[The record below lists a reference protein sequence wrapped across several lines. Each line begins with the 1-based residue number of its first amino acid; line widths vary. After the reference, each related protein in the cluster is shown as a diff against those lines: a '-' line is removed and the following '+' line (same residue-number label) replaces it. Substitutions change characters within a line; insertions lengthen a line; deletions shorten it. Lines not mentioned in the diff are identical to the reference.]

1 MTFSRLLATLVAC
14 SLLAA
19 CAGDSKRAPAN
30 PFEDQIPRR
39 LQRLQAQEAY
49 DLARRALESADYEG
63 SLRQYQALQIR
74 FPFTKYATQAQL
86 DSIYL
91 NYKLFAP
98 DAALTGAD
106 RFLKEHPRHPEVA
119 YVQYLKGLVH
129 YQRSG
134 ADDARWFGLSDS
146 AQYDQ
151 VYARRAFDAFN
162 QLVQRYPDSKYVT
175 DSRERMIY
183 LRERMAYHDLQIA
196 KYYQRRRAYVAA
208 SRRAEDILRRF
219 QGTSIIQETLA
230 VLENSYRKLELTE
243 LADDARALSV
253 ANFGTAA
260 PTPPAQPSKPAD
272 QPPAIANESAA
283 GQSEPAGDEAKARRK
298 PR

>member
-1 MTFSRLLATLVAC
+1 MTISRLIVALLVSTLV
-14 SLLAA
+14 AA
-19 CAGDSKRAPAN
+19 CAGDGNPPPVN

-49 DLARRALESADYEG
+49 DLARRSLESADYEG

-74 FPFTKYATQAQL
+74 FPFTDYATQAQL

-106 RFLKEHPRHPEVA
+106 RFLKEHPRHPQVA

-134 ADDARWFGLSDS
+134 ADDPRWWGLSDS

-151 VYARRAFDAFN
+151 VYSRRAFDAFN
-162 QLVQRYPDSKYVT
+162 QLVQRYPDSKFVT

-196 KYYQRRRAYVAA
+196 KYYQRREAYVAA
-208 SRRAEDILRRF
+208 SRRAEDILRKF
-219 QGTSIIQETLA
+219 QGTSVIPETLA
-230 VLENSYRKLELTE
+230 VLENAYRKLELTE
-243 LADDARALSV
+243 LADDARALSN
-253 ANFGTAA
+253 ANFGGQTLEA
-260 PTPPAQPSKPAD
+260 PGKPGKPDD
-272 QPPAIANESAA
+272 QPPAPE
-283 GQSEPAGDEAKARRK
+283 QS
-298 PR
+298 

>member
-1 MTFSRLLATLVAC
+1 MTISRLIVALFATSLV
-14 SLLAA
+14 AA
-19 CAGDSKRAPAN
+19 CAGNGSVPPSN
-30 PFEDQIPRR
+30 PFNDDIPRR

-49 DLARRALESADYEG
+49 ELARRALESADYEG
-63 SLRQYQALQIR
+63 SLRQYSALQIR
-74 FPFTKYATQAQL
+74 FPFTDYATQAQL
-86 DSIYL
+86 DTIYL

-98 DAALTGAD
+98 DAALSGAD
-106 RFLKEHPRHPEVA
+106 RFLKEHPRHPQVA

-134 ADDARWFGLSDS
+134 ADDPRWWGLSDS

-162 QLVQRYPDSKYVT
+162 QLMQRYPDSKYVT

-196 KYYQRRRAYVAA
+196 KYYQSRDAYVAA
-208 SRRAEDILRRF
+208 SRRAEDILRKF

-230 VLENSYRKLELTE
+230 LLEDAYRKLKLPE
-243 LADDARALSV
+243 LADDARALAI
-253 ANFGTAA
+253 ANFGAVTTEA
-260 PTPPAQPSKPAD
+260 PAKPGKPDDVPPA
-272 QPPAIANESAA
+272 AIQ
-283 GQSEPAGDEAKARRK
+283 G
-298 PR
+298 

>member
-1 MTFSRLLATLVAC
+1 MTISRLIVALLVSTLV
-14 SLLAA
+14 AA
-19 CAGDSKRAPAN
+19 CAGDGNPPPVN

-74 FPFTKYATQAQL
+74 FPFTDYATQAQL

-106 RFLKEHPRHPEVA
+106 RFLKEHPRHPQVA

-134 ADDARWFGLSDS
+134 ADSPRWWGLSDS

-151 VYARRAFDAFN
+151 VYSRRAFDAFN
-162 QLVQRYPDSKYVT
+162 QLVQRYPESKFVS

-196 KYYQRRRAYVAA
+196 KYYQRREAYVAA
-208 SRRAEDILRRF
+208 SRRAEDILLKF
-219 QGTSIIQETLA
+219 QGTSIIPETLA
-230 VLENSYRKLELTE
+230 VLEDSYRKLELTE
-243 LADDARALSV
+243 LADDARALSN
-253 ANFGTAA
+253 ANFGGQALEA
-260 PTPPAQPSKPAD
+260 PSKPGKPDD
-272 QPPAIANESAA
+272 QPPAPAA
-283 GQSEPAGDEAKARRK
+283 G
-298 PR
+298 